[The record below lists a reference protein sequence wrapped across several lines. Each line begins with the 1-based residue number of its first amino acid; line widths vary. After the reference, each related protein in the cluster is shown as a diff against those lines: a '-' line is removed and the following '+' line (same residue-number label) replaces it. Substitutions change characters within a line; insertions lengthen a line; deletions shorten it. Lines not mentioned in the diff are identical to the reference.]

1 MTYLEDSCMLLG
13 MPLLLVFLILC
24 FHYNWYKLMVSVL
37 VILGISVPLYFSLAT
52 YQITQEADGVHVHR
66 RCDFNRSREQVGDSI
81 TTLRICNV
89 INEFERNKH
98 YQPYVTI
105 HILHLKNGHVA
116 VYSGRRCFLEDS
128 PFVEICKFEDSKGY
142 IVDLLQYVDLSGDT
156 LYWDTYRNET
166 VEDLAHFV
174 LPSYYI
180 DPTVYVTNCFPSR
193 HKQTVDL
200 SPEIRKYKEDWFN
213 NQFALREELDTL
225 DLWCNNGDT
234 NAFLNA
240 FRDTLK
246 FGTAGLREK
255 MGPGTN
261 RMNKFTVA
269 LATQGFANY
278 LIKTYP
284 DSCLRVVVG
293 YDCRH
298 NSQVFAN
305 VVADVF
311 SANGIYVYLFDDMR
325 PTPEISFALRALKC
339 VAGVNITAS
348 HNTKEYNG
356 YKAYWADGGQIVPP
370 IDDAIVKEASKL
382 QANDILHK
390 RNQQLVEIIGD
401 SIDKE
406 YIAVIDSAILDTVA
420 FKKASE
426 LKIVYSPM
434 HGAGYRIVP
443 ACLEAHGIHHVRLV
457 EKQLPDS
464 GKFASVAR
472 TRKHEA
478 NPEDEEAMKLLR
490 KRAKREKADLAVA
503 TDPDADRFG
512 FFCKDSKGT
521 WRRIDG
527 HQSTMLFTQYII
539 NTRNRLHNMPAKPF
553 MGRTIV
559 TSELVKRIAR
569 DNGITMYDEYTGF
582 KWLAHRID
590 ALSKLDPASRFIGGG
605 EESFCYLPYDKAR
618 DKDAPA
624 SICLLAEMTAEAQ
637 MRGTTLWDDLMAIY
651 AKYGFQREYTLKW
664 TIQADNNKSW
674 KDNTVIIM
682 DLFRNNIHG
691 SICGYPIRQ
700 TLDYAQDSIAEKRGM
715 PKTENTLQYF
725 TQNGIKLTIRPSGT
739 EPKLKVYMEIPSDRF
754 TSPKKYKTAVNETK
768 KIKNQIEQE
777 LQQILKDNKYT
788 VL

>member
-24 FHYNWYKLMVSVL
+24 FHNNWYKLMVSVL

-66 RCDFNRSREQVGDSI
+66 RCDFNRSREQVGDSV

-116 VYSGRRCFLEDS
+116 VYSGRRCFLEES

-142 IVDLLQYVDLSGDT
+142 IVDLLQYADLSGDT
-156 LYWDTYRNET
+156 LYWDTYRNER

-180 DPTVYVTNCFPSR
+180 DPTVYVTNCLASR
-193 HKQTVDL
+193 HKQPVEL
-200 SPEIRKYKEDWFN
+200 SPEI
-213 NQFALREELDTL
+213 
-225 DLWCNNGDT
+225 
-234 NAFLNA
+234 A

-269 LATQGFANY
+269 LATQAFANY

-284 DSCLRVVVG
+284 NSCFRVVVG

-298 NSQVFAN
+298 NSQEFAN

-325 PTPEISFALRALKC
+325 PTPEISFALRALQC

-370 IDDAIVKEASKL
+370 VDEAIVQEASKL
-382 QANDILHK
+382 QKEDILLV
-390 RNQQLVEIIGD
+390 RNEKLVEIIGD

-406 YIAVIDSAILDTVA
+406 YIAVIDSAILDAVA
-420 FKKASE
+420 FKMASE

-443 ACLEAHGIHHVRLV
+443 ACLEAHGIHQVRLV

-478 NPEDEEAMKLLR
+478 NPEDEEAMQLLL
-490 KRAKREKADLAVA
+490 KQAKKEKADLAVA

-559 TSELVKRIAR
+559 TSELVKRIAQ

-590 ALSKLDPASRFIGGG
+590 TLSKVDPASRFIGGG

-674 KDNTVIIM
+674 KDNTLIIM
-682 DLFRNNIHG
+682 DLFRNNIKG
-691 SICGYPIRQ
+691 SICTYPIRQ
-700 TLDYAQDSIAEKRGM
+700 TLDYAKDSIAENRGM

-768 KIKNQIEQE
+768 KIKDQIEQE
-777 LQQILKDNKYT
+777 LQQILIDNKYT